1 MPDLSTL
8 AALDSIDPA
17 TKVAIAVRI
26 KSIWTVM
33 TEVGKFPEL
42 WSIVIIIFVSGV
54 IGFIRMIQREFKLA
68 INKLARIVFKWSA
81 TILGILGTYV
91 GAYFTFGIPGLIVV
105 TMILMIVLYIR
116 HLINKWSMRKAAL
129 EADKSQESSQETP
142 APVAKIPAPVEKTPD
157 TPSSPAS

>member
-81 TILGILGTYV
+81 TTWDFRHICRCLLHIWNPGTNR
-91 GAYFTFGIPGLIVV
+91 
-105 TMILMIVLYIR
+105 R
-116 HLINKWSMRKAAL
+116 HHDSHDRTLHP
-129 EADKSQESSQETP
+129 TP
-142 APVAKIPAPVEKTPD
+142 YQ
-157 TPSSPAS
+157 